1 MLKDAYEA
9 LGEHYMT
16 AIMPAQV
23 RKPKQKASAEGTV
36 KDAATWVIAQLRN
49 RAFADLDEVVS
60 RGAGI
65 PTVPSTEETTARGR
79 LARSRAV
86 RLRAKTCY
94 PIKVFT

>member
-1 MLKDAYEA
+1 MLKDVYEA

-60 RGAGI
+60 RGAG
-65 PTVPSTEETTARGR
+65 VLRRAQRCSRGSWLST
-79 LARSRAV
+79 
-86 RLRAKTCY
+86 LR
-94 PIKVFT
+94 